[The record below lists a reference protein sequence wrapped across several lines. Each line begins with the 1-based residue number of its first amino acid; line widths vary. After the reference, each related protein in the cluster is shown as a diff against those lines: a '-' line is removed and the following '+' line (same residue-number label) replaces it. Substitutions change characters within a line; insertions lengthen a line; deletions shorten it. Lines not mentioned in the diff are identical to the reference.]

1 MPKAVLIGPPGAGK
15 SSVGRQLAK
24 LWDCEIFDSDSEIE
38 RVSGKKIADIF
49 TDEGE
54 PAFRSIEREVV
65 LKALKVEP
73 GVVALGGGSVLD
85 SAVGE
90 FLQASSIPVLYLE
103 VSISQAAPRVG
114 FNKERPLL
122 AINPRKQWMQ
132 LMEKR
137 RGIYEALATR
147 SFNTD
152 NRKPAEVA
160 REIGDVL
167 GDIDADN

>member
-24 LWDCEIFDSDSEIE
+24 ILTCEILDTDQEIE
-38 RVSGKKIADIF
+38 RQSGKKISAIF
-49 TDEGE
+49 TDDGE
-54 PAFRSIEREVV
+54 AVFRALEKSVV
-65 LKALKVEP
+65 LDALQNAK

-85 SAVGE
+85 SDVADY
-90 FLQASSIPVLYLE
+90 LSKSSIPVAYLE

-122 AINPRKQWMQ
+122 TINPRQQWMA

-137 RGIYEALATR
+137 RPIYESLAT
-147 SFNTD
+147 FKIATD

-160 REIGDVL
+160 QEIATSIG
-167 GDIDADN
+167 ANQ

>member
-24 LWDCEIFDSDSEIE
+24 LWECDIFDSDAEIE
-38 RVSGKKIADIF
+38 RISGKKIADIF
-49 TDEGE
+49 TDDGE
-54 PAFRSIEREVV
+54 VAFRSIERDVV
-65 LKALKVEP
+65 LGALQTQS
-73 GVVALGGGSVLD
+73 GVIALGGGSVLD
-85 SAVGE
+85 ESVADYLRG
-90 FLQASSIPVLYLE
+90 SSLPVLYLE
-103 VSISQAAPRVG
+103 VSISHAAPRVG

-122 AINPRKQWMQ
+122 AMNPRQQWMQ

-137 RGIYEALATR
+137 RPIYEGLATR

-160 REIGDVL
+160 REIADVF
-167 GDIDADN
+167 GAMNEAN

>member
-24 LWDCEIFDSDSEIE
+24 ILQCEILDTDLEIE
-38 RVSGKKIADIF
+38 KLSGKKISEIF
-49 TDEGE
+49 TEDGE
-54 PAFRSIEREVV
+54 PAFRAIEKGVV
-65 LKALKVEP
+65 LGALNSAS

-85 SAVGE
+85 SDVAEHLRNSKV
-90 FLQASSIPVLYLE
+90 PVAYLE
-103 VSISQAAPRVG
+103 FSISQAAPSVG

-122 AINPRKQWMQ
+122 ALNPRQQWMA

-137 RGIYEALATR
+137 RPLYESLATMKIA
-147 SFNTD
+147 TD

-160 REIGDVL
+160 QEI
-167 GDIDADN
+167 ADSIGAAL

>member
-24 LWDCEIFDSDSEIE
+24 LWECEIFDSDSEIE

-54 PAFRSIEREVV
+54 PAFGAIEREVV
-65 LKALKVEP
+65 LKALREEP

-85 SAVGE
+85 STVNE
-90 FLQASSIPVLYLE
+90 FLQSASLPVAYLE

-122 AINPRKQWMQ
+122 AINPRQQWLQ

-137 RGIYEALATR
+137 RPIYEALATH

-160 REIGDVL
+160 REIA
-167 GDIDADN
+167 DIFGADHEVN

>member
-24 LWDCEIFDSDSEIE
+24 LWECEIFDSDSEIE

-54 PAFRSIEREVV
+54 PAFRAIEKEVV
-65 LKALKVEP
+65 LKALREET

-85 SAVGE
+85 STVNE
-90 FLQASSIPVLYLE
+90 FLQAASLPVAYLE

-122 AINPRKQWMQ
+122 AINPRQQWLQ

-137 RGIYEALATR
+137 RPIYEALATH

-160 REIGDVL
+160 REI
-167 GDIDADN
+167 ADTFGADHEVN

>member
-1 MPKAVLIGPPGAGK
+1 MPRAVLIGPPGAGK

-24 LWDCEIFDSDSEIE
+24 ILQCEILDTDIEIE
-38 RVSGKKIADIF
+38 KVSGKKISEIF
-49 TDEGE
+49 TEDGE
-54 PAFRSIEREVV
+54 PAFRVIEKGVV
-65 LKALKVEP
+65 LGALNTAS

-85 SAVGE
+85 SEVAECLRESKV
-90 FLQASSIPVLYLE
+90 PVAYLE

-122 AINPRKQWMQ
+122 ALNPRQQWMA

-137 RGIYEALATR
+137 RPIYESLATMKVA
-147 SFNTD
+147 TD

-160 REIGDVL
+160 QEIA
-167 GDIDADN
+167 DAIGSAS

>member
-24 LWDCEIFDSDSEIE
+24 LWECEIFDSDSEIE

-49 TDEGE
+49 TEEGE
-54 PAFRSIEREVV
+54 PAFRAIEREVV
-65 LKALKVEP
+65 LKALREEP

-85 SAVGE
+85 STVNE
-90 FLQASSIPVLYLE
+90 FLQAASLPVAYLE

-122 AINPRKQWMQ
+122 AINPRQQWLQ

-137 RGIYEALATR
+137 RPIYEALATY

-160 REIGDVL
+160 REI
-167 GDIDADN
+167 ADTFGADHEVN

>member
-24 LWDCEIFDSDSEIE
+24 LWECDIFDSDAEIE

-49 TDEGE
+49 TDDGE
-54 PAFRSIEREVV
+54 VVFRSIERDVV
-65 LKALKVEP
+65 LGALQTQS
-73 GVVALGGGSVLD
+73 GVIALGGGSVLD
-85 SAVGE
+85 ESVADYLRG
-90 FLQASSIPVLYLE
+90 SSLPVLYLE

-122 AINPRKQWMQ
+122 AMNPRQQWMQ

-137 RGIYEALATR
+137 RPIYEGLATR

-160 REIGDVL
+160 REIADVM
-167 GDIDADN
+167 GAMNEAN

>member
-24 LWDCEIFDSDSEIE
+24 LWDCEVFDSDSEIE

-49 TDEGE
+49 TDDGE
-54 PAFRSIEREVV
+54 PAFREIEREVV
-65 LKALKVEP
+65 LKALKEEP

-85 SAVGE
+85 SAVSE
-90 FLQASSIPVLYLE
+90 FLQSSSIPVLYLE

-122 AINPRKQWMQ
+122 AINPRQQWLQ

-137 RGIYEALATR
+137 RPIYEALATH

-160 REIGDVL
+160 REI
-167 GDIDADN
+167 ADTFGADHEVN

>member
-24 LWDCEIFDSDSEIE
+24 LWECEIFDSDSEIE

-54 PAFRSIEREVV
+54 PAFRAIEREIV
-65 LKALKVEP
+65 LKALREEP

-85 SAVGE
+85 STVNE
-90 FLQASSIPVLYLE
+90 FLQAASLPVAYLE

-122 AINPRKQWMQ
+122 AINPRQQWLQ

-137 RGIYEALATR
+137 RPIYEALATH

-160 REIGDVL
+160 REI
-167 GDIDADN
+167 ADTFGADHEVN

>member
-24 LWDCEIFDSDSEIE
+24 IWECEILDSDAEIE
-38 RVSGKKIADIF
+38 KVSGKKIADIF
-49 TDEGE
+49 TDDGE
-54 PAFRSIEREVV
+54 PAFRAIEKEVV
-65 LKALKVEP
+65 LEALKSAP

-85 SAVGE
+85 PIVSE
-90 FLQASSIPVLYLE
+90 FLHSSSVPVFYLE

-122 AINPRKQWMQ
+122 AMNPRQQWLQ

-137 RGIYEALATR
+137 RPIYEGLATR
-147 SFNTD
+147 TFNTD

-160 REIGDVL
+160 REIADVI
-167 GDIDADN
+167 GAANENH

>member
-24 LWDCEIFDSDSEIE
+24 ILQCEILDTDIEIE
-38 RVSGKKIADIF
+38 KISGKKISEIF
-49 TDEGE
+49 TEDGE
-54 PAFRSIEREVV
+54 PAFRVLEKSVV
-65 LKALKVEP
+65 LDALNIAS

-85 SAVGE
+85 VDVANYLRNSR
-90 FLQASSIPVLYLE
+90 IPVAYLE

-122 AINPRKQWMQ
+122 ALNPRQQWMA

-137 RGIYEALATR
+137 RPIYESLATMR
-147 SFNTD
+147 VATD

-160 REIGDVL
+160 QEIANAIGV
-167 GDIDADN
+167 AR

>member
-24 LWDCEIFDSDSEIE
+24 LWECDIFDSDAEIE

-49 TDEGE
+49 TDDGE
-54 PAFRSIEREVV
+54 VAFRSIEREVV
-65 LKALKVEP
+65 LGALQTQS
-73 GVVALGGGSVLD
+73 GVIALGGGSVLD
-85 SAVGE
+85 ESVADYLRG
-90 FLQASSIPVLYLE
+90 SSLPVLYLE

-122 AINPRKQWMQ
+122 AMNPRQQWMQ

-137 RGIYEALATR
+137 RPIYEGLATR

-160 REIGDVL
+160 REIA
-167 GDIDADN
+167 DAIGAMNEAN

>member
-24 LWDCEIFDSDSEIE
+24 LWECDIFDSDAEIE
-38 RVSGKKIADIF
+38 RISGKKIADIF
-49 TDEGE
+49 TDDGE
-54 PAFRSIEREVV
+54 VAFRSIERDVV
-65 LKALKVEP
+65 LGALQTQS
-73 GVVALGGGSVLD
+73 GVIALGGGSVLD
-85 SAVGE
+85 ESVADYLRG
-90 FLQASSIPVLYLE
+90 SSLPVLYLE

-122 AINPRKQWMQ
+122 AMNPRQQWMQ

-137 RGIYEALATR
+137 RPIYEGLATR

-160 REIGDVL
+160 REIADVF
-167 GDIDADN
+167 GAMNEAN

>member
-1 MPKAVLIGPPGAGK
+1 M
-15 SSVGRQLAK
+15 
-24 LWDCEIFDSDSEIE
+24 
-38 RVSGKKIADIF
+38 SGKKIADIF

-54 PAFRSIEREVV
+54 PAFRAIEREVV
-65 LKALKVEP
+65 LKALREEP

-85 SAVGE
+85 STVNE
-90 FLQASSIPVLYLE
+90 FLQAASLPVAYLE

-122 AINPRKQWMQ
+122 AINPRQQWLQ

-137 RGIYEALATR
+137 RPIYEALATH

-160 REIGDVL
+160 REI
-167 GDIDADN
+167 ADTFGADHEVN

>member
-24 LWDCEIFDSDSEIE
+24 LWECEIFDSDSEIE

-54 PAFRSIEREVV
+54 PAFRAIEREVV
-65 LKALKVEP
+65 LKALREEP

-85 SAVGE
+85 STVNE
-90 FLQASSIPVLYLE
+90 FLQAASLPVAYLE

-122 AINPRKQWMQ
+122 AINPRQQWLQ

-137 RGIYEALATR
+137 RPIYEALATH

-160 REIGDVL
+160 REIAETFG
-167 GDIDADN
+167 ADHEVN

>member
-24 LWDCEIFDSDSEIE
+24 LWECDIFDSDAEIE

-49 TDEGE
+49 TDDGE
-54 PAFRSIEREVV
+54 VAFRSIERDVV
-65 LKALKVEP
+65 LGALQTQS
-73 GVVALGGGSVLD
+73 GVIALGGGSVLD
-85 SAVGE
+85 ESVADYLRG
-90 FLQASSIPVLYLE
+90 SSLPVLYLE

-122 AINPRKQWMQ
+122 AMNPRQQWMQ

-137 RGIYEALATR
+137 RPIYEGLATR

-160 REIGDVL
+160 REIA
-167 GDIDADN
+167 DAIGAMNEAN

>member
-24 LWDCEIFDSDSEIE
+24 ILTCEILDTDQEIE
-38 RVSGKKIADIF
+38 RQSGKKISAIF
-49 TDEGE
+49 TDDGE
-54 PAFRSIEREVV
+54 AVFRALEKSVV
-65 LKALKVEP
+65 LDALQNAN
-73 GVVALGGGSVLD
+73 GVVALGGGSILD
-85 SAVGE
+85 SDVADY
-90 FLQASSIPVLYLE
+90 LSKSSIPVAYLE

-122 AINPRKQWMQ
+122 AINPRQQWMA

-137 RGIYEALATR
+137 RPIYESLAT
-147 SFNTD
+147 FKIATD

-160 REIGDVL
+160 QEIATSIG
-167 GDIDADN
+167 ANQ

>member
-24 LWDCEIFDSDSEIE
+24 LWECEIFDSDSEIE

-54 PAFRSIEREVV
+54 PAFRAIEREVV
-65 LKALKVEP
+65 LKALREEP

-85 SAVGE
+85 PTVNE
-90 FLQASSIPVLYLE
+90 FLQAASLPVAYLE

-122 AINPRKQWMQ
+122 AINPRQQWLQ

-137 RGIYEALATR
+137 RPIYEALATH

-160 REIGDVL
+160 REI
-167 GDIDADN
+167 ADTFGADHEVN